1 MADPLRTGSF
11 DDLEGTLAGAI
22 DAAMQEE
29 WRAAKGE
36 SLPGGPGE
44 QDRHILFAAIA
55 KGVLRYLHAHRSD
68 LQASKVHDTGSGHR
82 HVMDFDIE

>member
-1 MADPLRTGSF
+1 MAAPLRTGTYVDL
-11 DDLEGTLAGAI
+11 DDSLAGAI

-29 WRAAKGE
+29 WQAAKGE
-36 SLPGGPGE
+36 ALPGGPGE

-55 KGVLRYLHAHRSD
+55 KGVLRYLHDHRGD
-68 LQASKVHDTGSGHR
+68 LQTTKVHDTSSGHR

>member
-1 MADPLRTGSF
+1 MADPLYPGAY

-22 DAAMQEE
+22 DDAMKSQ

-36 SLPGGPGE
+36 DLPGGPGE

-55 KGVLRYLHAHRSD
+55 QGVLNFLHDHRAD
-68 LQASKVHDTGSGHR
+68 LGTNKVHDASGGHR
-82 HVMDFDIE
+82 HHLEFDIE